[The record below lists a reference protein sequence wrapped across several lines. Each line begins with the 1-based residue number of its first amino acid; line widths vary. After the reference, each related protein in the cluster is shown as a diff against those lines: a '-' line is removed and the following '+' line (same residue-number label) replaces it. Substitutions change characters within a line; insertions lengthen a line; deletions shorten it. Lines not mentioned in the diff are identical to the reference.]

1 MDRELLQRLLSEA
14 YRSLDMVEKLV
25 NMSIDDFLSDFRNI
39 FILRFK
45 YNGDLIN
52 LAYYPLNSFL
62 GISLFFSP

>member
-39 FILRFK
+39 LSQDI
-45 YNGDLIN
+45 
-52 LAYYPLNSFL
+52 
-62 GISLFFSP
+62 